1 MSAIIALT
9 MAGLRSRGRA
19 GTAVLL
25 LVLVIAAT
33 GLTAGVSVARGGEGR
48 LDDLAERTN
57 VPDVVVQA
65 RGLPAEPTA
74 ATPSTAATAATA
86 SPSATAATAAA
97 RDGAAT
103 LAGVPGV
110 RAVAGPQ
117 QVVDG
122 ELVTGSGPADLES
135 AEVAAVDDP
144 DQVVGASQV
153 TAGRWLDGPG
163 ELVVERSAATHLGLV
178 PGSAVTLRTSG
189 GADVPFTV
197 VGTATDLTD
206 CAFPDCDP
214 IRMFA
219 SSSGARRLD
228 PTGTASSTRYL
239 LDAAPGTDPEEL
251 AGRLQRDH
259 PDLAGWTN
267 TWPDTRGDILVA
279 SRIFGRFVSAF
290 GVFLLVAC
298 AIVIAGTMTIRVIRQ
313 RREIAML
320 GAVGCRPREIV
331 AALVGEHLVL
341 GLAAAAA
348 GWVLGSL
355 VSPLL
360 DLGAAP
366 LAGRPA
372 PVWSVADLLLTAGV
386 LSLVLVIATI
396 SPAVRA
402 ARAPV
407 TEALRDSPSVGRLW
421 SRGPATRVPARLSL
435 LGLGPLATR
444 PARTGLST
452 LAVVVAVVGLIV
464 TGGFLRIVE
473 SAATDPF
480 QTGSP
485 WDVTVSVQA
494 SDSAPAQSAE
504 AAQSAEST
512 KSAEAAQSAEAT
524 RIGSVVR
531 SAPGVASWYAEA
543 DRPANLGGETVLA
556 RAFDGGPPAYQ
567 VGAGRL
573 PLGAGEVAVGYGLVA
588 DHGLKVGST
597 VAFEVAGAT
606 HTARVVGWYRTTEDT
621 GDILLLPM
629 AELRRTEPG
638 AVARV
643 FRLTAG
649 PSVSPAA
656 LADQLSEAVGDDVPL
671 ELQDSSTEGLA
682 MVRTAMLSIAGL
694 VAAVALVN
702 LLSTL
707 LAGNRENGRALGVLG
722 ALGLTPRQLVGQGAV
737 AGAAL
742 GVLGLAV
749 GIPLGLLCFRVLSDL
764 VSASIGMGP
773 GYGNGPGLGVLLGLV
788 VTPLA
793 CAAAGGLAARVLAAR
808 PVSHLLRW
816 D

>member
-74 ATPSTAATAATA
+74 ATAATPSTAATAAT
-86 SPSATAATAAA
+86 A

-117 QVVDG
+117 RVVDG

-178 PGSAVTLRTSG
+178 PGSAVTLRSSG

-407 TEALRDSPSVGRLW
+407 TEALRDSPSAGRLW

-485 WDVTVSVQA
+485 WDVTVSAQA
-494 SDSAPAQSAE
+494 SDSAPAQDGSGPQHGTGAQGGAAAPDVAAAQGAE
-504 AAQSAEST
+504 AA
-512 KSAEAAQSAEAT
+512 

-531 SAPGVASWYAEA
+531 TAPGVASWYAEA
-543 DRPANLGGETVLA
+543 NRPANLGGETVLA

-567 VGAGRL
+567 IGAGRL
-573 PLGAGEVAVGYGLVA
+573 PLGAGEVAVGYGLIA
-588 DHGLKVGST
+588 DRGLKVGGT

-638 AVARV
+638 AVATV

-656 LADQLSEAVGDDVPL
+656 LADQLSEALGDDVPL

-749 GIPLGLLCFRVLSDL
+749 GIPLGLVCFRVLSDL

-773 GYGNGPGLGVLLGLV
+773 GYGSGPGLGVLLGLA